1 MSCVLKICLPSYFFL
16 LLLMSHKWHEK
27 PEFEVLIEHKCV
39 GADAKPLGR
48 QVALFT
54 AVLGLVERLR
64 SVFVPY
70 FRYLVDSIA
79 AHLGGSAVE
88 AEGHIRKKKKKSTAG
103 VLAVAD
109 ESSTEPGVVE
119 DTWRLRFKVC
129 CSTENTATS

>member
-1 MSCVLKICLPSYFFL
+1 MFVEHNCVS
-16 LLLMSHKWHEK
+16 
-27 PEFEVLIEHKCV
+27 
-39 GADAKPLGR
+39 ADAKPLGR

-54 AVLGLVERLR
+54 AVLGLTERLR

-70 FRYLVDSIA
+70 FRYLVDPIA

-88 AEGHIRKKKKKSTAG
+88 AEGHRRKKKKKSTAG
-103 VLAVAD
+103 MLAVAD

-129 CSTENTATS
+129 CSTEITVTL